1 MMKDKLR
8 FVLLIF
14 LILGL
19 VFRFVN
25 LDRKTYWIDEV
36 FTSLRI
42 SGYTQAE
49 VIQEVSQ
56 KQVISL
62 EELQKYQQPNPEKG
76 VIGTIK
82 GLALEEPQIPPLFFV
97 MARFWVQIFG
107 HSPTVTRGFSSLIS
121 LLAFPAIY
129 LLCRELFASS
139 LTGWVAMALITIS
152 PFQVLY
158 AREARNYSL
167 WAVIILLSSWALLK
181 AIRVNKK
188 TNWLIYGTTVALGFY
203 AHLFFALVAIGHSI
217 YVLAIQSFRFS
228 KTVRSYLLSS
238 LSGVIA
244 FTPWI
249 WIVINYSSSVTNTTG
264 WQSQR
269 KSLLSL
275 IVTWLG
281 NISRAF
287 LDLGVNSS
295 TSITYLIPLGIV
307 IVIIVSVVIYSL
319 YFIYKN
325 TPKQVWLFVL
335 TLIATPA
342 LALIIPDL
350 IFGGYRSAM
359 SRYLMPCQLGIL
371 IAVAYLLTNKLSSIS
386 LPRWQQKL
394 WQLSGAVLISSAILS
409 CIVSAQAETWW
420 NIAYGYQFYPV
431 ASIINKATRP
441 LVISEISG
449 NNLGNLIALSY
460 KLKPEVK
467 FQLLEKPPLSKVS
480 PDFSQRFVYG
490 DSDNFLSKLA
500 EQNLKREPIY
510 KAKEDKKIWLW
521 KLVNKD

>member
-1 MMKDKLR
+1 MKDKLR
-8 FVLLIF
+8 FLVLLF
-14 LILGL
+14 LMMGL

-25 LDRKTYWIDEV
+25 LDGKTYWIDEV

-62 EELQKYQQPNPEKG
+62 KELQKYQQPSSEKG
-76 VIGTIK
+76 MIGTVQ

-97 MARFWVQIFG
+97 LARFWVQIFG

-121 LLAFPAIY
+121 LLAFPTIY
-129 LLCRELFASS
+129 LLCRELFDSS
-139 LTGWVAMALITIS
+139 LTGWFAMALITIS

-181 AIRVNKK
+181 AIRTNQKF
-188 TNWLIYGTTVALGFY
+188 NWLIYGITVALGFY
-203 AHLFFALVAIGHSI
+203 AHLFFALVAIGHGI
-217 YVLAIQSFRFS
+217 YVLAIQSFKVS
-228 KTVRSYLLSS
+228 KVVISYFLAS
-238 LSGVIA
+238 LAGVIA

-249 WIVINYSSSVTNTTG
+249 LIVINYSASVTNTTG

-275 IVTWLG
+275 VVTWIA

-295 TSITYLIPLGIV
+295 ASKIYLIPLSIAIIFIVSIV
-307 IVIIVSVVIYSL
+307 IYAFYYL
-319 YFIYKN
+319 YKTTAKPI
-325 TPKQVWLFVL
+325 WLFVL

-350 IFGGYRSAM
+350 VFGGYRSAM

-371 IAVAYLLTNKLSSIS
+371 IAVAYLLANKLSSIS
-386 LPRWQQKL
+386 LPRWQQQL
-394 WQLSGAVLISSAILS
+394 WQLSGVILISSSVLS
-409 CIVSAQAETWW
+409 CIVSSHAQTWW
-420 NIAYGYQFYPV
+420 NMAYGYQFYPV
-431 ASIINKATRP
+431 ANIINKAQNP

-467 FQLLEKPPLSKVS
+467 FQLLEKPPLLKL
-480 PDFSQRFVYG
+480 PNFKEKFIYG
-490 DSDNFLSKLA
+490 DSDNFISKLT
-500 EQNLKREPIY
+500 QNSKKPIY
-510 KAKEDKKIWLW
+510 TPKEDNKTWLW
-521 KLVNKD
+521 KLVDN